1 MIRLLPRVL
10 AVFALMGLA
19 LAHPLS
25 GDGPVSGELKWG
37 NSDIPIANKRLQG
50 YLSFVSVNGLNVNL
64 MDCFCRM
71 LAYQGQASAQ
81 ARPDV
86 SVTFT
91 PNPTTGRVESL
102 VVFPKPGPYMVVVMG
117 RALPGKNLPAF
128 ILTAIIVVE
137 PG

>member
-1 MIRLLPRVL
+1 MIRSMPRVL
-10 AVFALMGLA
+10 ALVVMLTLS

-50 YLSFVSVNGLNVNL
+50 YLSFVSVNGVHVNL
-64 MDCFCRM
+64 KDCFCRM
-71 LAYQGQASAQ
+71 LAYRGQASAQ

-91 PNPTTGRVESL
+91 LNPATGRIESP